1 MLLTTTAELPLRTH
15 DSSPMT
21 KIVISCAP
29 STAPFVAEEVKALG
43 YPVLKENPTDVV
55 TEGTLQDCMRLN
67 LHLRTA
73 HRVLLIIAEFDA
85 RTADRMYQKA
95 KQISWEE
102 YLQADGHFSIDA
114 FVRNESIRDYRFA
127 SLKLKD
133 AVVDRFQEKTGSR
146 PNSGKEKDQ
155 AVLFM
160 HWVQEKV
167 SIGLDTSGETIAKH
181 GYRRLPWKA
190 PLMESIAASIIMASR
205 WDGNSHFINPMCGSG
220 TLAIEAALMALNYPP
235 GLFRH
240 NFGFMHL
247 QGYRQGQW
255 TDLIRE
261 ARKHIKEEL
270 PFRIIASDNDPKA
283 VAAARQNAKAAG
295 VERYIEF
302 EVCNF
307 EETTIPE
314 QNAPETKGA
323 VILNPEWGE
332 RLGDKE
338 TLGPVYRQIGDF
350 FKARCKGYWGYIF
363 TGNLELAKQVGLRT
377 NRRIEFMNSKIDSRL
392 LEYELYSGSRKS

>member
-1 MLLTTTAELPLRTH
+1 M
-15 DSSPMT
+15 

-29 STAPFVAEEVKALG
+29 STAPFLAEELQALG
-43 YPVLKENPTDVV
+43 YPVLQINPTDVV
-55 TEGTLQDCMRLN
+55 TEGLLMDCMRLN

-73 HRVLLIIAEFDA
+73 HRVLLIIREFNA
-85 RTADRMYQKA
+85 RTADQLYLNAR
-95 KQISWEE
+95 QIPWEE
-102 YLQADGHFSIDA
+102 YLEAEGRFSIDA
-114 FVRNESIRDYRFA
+114 FVRNESIRDFRFA

-133 AVVDRFQEKTGSR
+133 AVADRFQEKMGRR
-146 PNSGKEKDQ
+146 PDSGKEKDQ

-167 SIGLDTSGETIAKH
+167 SIALDTSGETIAKH
-181 GYRRLPWKA
+181 GYRRMPWKA
-190 PLMESIAASIIMASR
+190 PLMESMAASVLLASQ
-205 WDGNSHFINPMCGSG
+205 WDSKSHFVNPMCGSG
-220 TLAIEAALMALNYPP
+220 TLAIEAALLALNFPP
-235 GLFRH
+235 GLFRS

-247 QGYRQGQW
+247 KGYRQSQW
-255 TDLIRE
+255 AELVEKARRNIRT
-261 ARKHIKEEL
+261 AL

-295 VERYIEF
+295 VENLIEF

-314 QNAPETKGA
+314 PSAESDKGV

-332 RLGDKE
+332 RLGE
-338 TLGPVYRQIGDF
+338 QEQLAPVYRQIGDF

-377 NRRIEFMNSKIDSRL
+377 NRRIEFINSKIDSRL
-392 LEYELYSGSRKS
+392 LEYELYSGSKKS